1 MKITRN
7 IAIRRSLAAG
17 LCLVL
22 IRGRHNNFKFVKSLV
37 IIFIFIISLNSCC
50 GFLSHKP
57 FVEKLNYN
65 DTVWFPYHPKSRIA
79 YISSDK
85 VLTDTLEVVKF
96 ETSVGEY
103 GTECPL
109 SEEEKYCKLKSQIDK
124 NFEFDIRLRP
134 AFLNLNLIYS
144 AIVVNENHY
153 ISSQNAYDN
162 NFKDS
167 ILIDNVLY
175 KNVLYVGDS
184 INDVELFYNDLGI
197 IQYKIKNET
206 FRIINN

>member
-1 MKITRN
+1 MKITGN
-7 IAIRRSLAAG
+7 ISSKISLAAG
-17 LCLVL
+17 LSLVL
-22 IRGRHNNFKFVKSLV
+22 IGGRHNNFKFLKSPV

-57 FVEKLNYN
+57 FVEKLNNN
-65 DTVWFPYHPKSRIA
+65 DTVWFPYHSKSRIA

-85 VLTDTLEVVKF
+85 VFTDTLEVVKF
-96 ETSVGEY
+96 ETSAGEY
-103 GTECPL
+103 GTECSL
-109 SEEEKYCKLKSQIDK
+109 SEEEKYCKLKSQIYK

-134 AFLNLNLIYS
+134 GFLNLNLIYS
-144 AIVVNENHY
+144 AIVVNENYY
-153 ISSQNAYDN
+153 ISSQNVHDN

-167 ILIDNVLY
+167 LLIDNVLY

-206 FRIINN
+206 FRLINN